1 MIWIGTFYGMVNDP
15 EASGFDTGA
24 ESDVEIAHPDVITTA
39 QLLMLV
45 LCFPIAGHITDRIK
59 TADRRVLVMSAG
71 TVALLVTSIPL
82 FSHML
87 NDPTTGACSTF
98 YFRVLRH

>member
-1 MIWIGTFYGMVNDP
+1 
-15 EASGFDTGA
+15 
-24 ESDVEIAHPDVITTA
+24 
-39 QLLMLV
+39 
-45 LCFPIAGHITDRIK
+45 
-59 TADRRVLVMSAG
+59 VLVMSAG